1 MSVDRER
8 LREEL
13 RQMRVLIEKDPEVL
27 ARFDTDGN
35 GVIDGHEW
43 EQVRQLVIQRLEREA
58 AEAEEGRRLADAAG
72 AGFEAQGSA
81 LGSVAAGILGIDL
94 AGAGSAGAV
103 PHSIGEADVLV
114 LEQQG
119 GVSQL
124 LEGTFRRHYA
134 VLAEDGS
141 TLGSVE
147 QVESELLQ
155 GMTQRS
161 LFEVPD
167 LHFRVSDAGS
177 GTVTTLRRTQG
188 LARDRIDVIDTA
200 GLYRASVEWKIALL
214 GKKFVVE
221 PAGEGGMI
229 TVKSNLLRPF
239 TLEILDCVDDP
250 IGSIERGWS
259 GLGAFLTG
267 GNRMRIR
274 VNPGEVTPE
283 QRWGLLAAA
292 LLADLSAEKR
302 D

>member
-1 MSVDRER
+1 MAVDRER
-8 LREEL
+8 LSEEL
-13 RQMRVLIEKDPEVL
+13 RRMRQLIEKDPEVK

-43 EQVRQLVIQRLEREA
+43 EQVRQLVIARLEREA
-58 AEAEEGRRLADAAG
+58 AEDAEGRQNAEEAGEAFAVEGAAAG
-72 AGFEAQGSA
+72 A
-81 LGSVAAGILGIDL
+81 VATTIFDADL
-94 AGAGSAGAV
+94 QTGTAV
-103 PHSIGEADVLV
+103 PHSIGEADCMV

-119 GVSQL
+119 GLSQVF
-124 LEGTFRRHYA
+124 EGAFRRRYA

-141 TLGSVE
+141 TLGAVE
-147 QVESELLQ
+147 QVESELVL
-155 GMTQRS
+155 GMTPRS
-161 LFEVPD
+161 IFEHPD
-167 LHFRVSDAGS
+167 LHFRVSDAGT
-177 GTVTTLRRTQG
+177 GTVTTFRRTQG

-200 GLYRASVEWKIALL
+200 GLYRASVEWKVSLL
-214 GKKFVVE
+214 GRKFEVS
-221 PAGEGGMI
+221 PSGDGGI
-229 TVKSNLLRPF
+229 VIVKSNLLKPF
-239 TLEILDCVDDP
+239 SLEILDCVDDP

-292 LLADLSAEKR
+292 LLADVSAEKKN

>member
-1 MSVDRER
+1 MAVDRER
-8 LREEL
+8 LRDEL
-13 RQMRVLIEKDPEVL
+13 RRMRVLIEKDPEVK

-35 GVIDGHEW
+35 GVIDGFEW
-43 EQVRQLVIQRLEREA
+43 EQVRQLVIQRLEREDT
-58 AEAEEGRRLADAAG
+58 EAREGERLAGQAGERIEARGAAPG
-72 AGFEAQGSA
+72 AVAQVIYEG
-81 LGSVAAGILGIDL
+81 DL
-94 AGAGSAGAV
+94 ASRTL
-103 PHSIGEADVLV
+103 PHSIGEADVMV
-114 LEQQG
+114 IEQQG
-119 GVSQL
+119 GVGQL
-124 LEGTFRRHYA
+124 FEGMVRRRYA

-141 TLGSVE
+141 TLGAVE
-147 QVESELLQ
+147 QVENEMLQ
-155 GMTQRS
+155 GMAQRS

-200 GLYRASVEWKIALL
+200 GLYRASVEWQLSLL
-214 GKKFVVE
+214 GRKFVIE
-221 PAGEGGMI
+221 PAGEGGEI
-229 TVKSNLLRPF
+229 TVKGSLLRPF
-239 TLEILDCVDDP
+239 TLDVLDCVDDS

-292 LLADLSAEKR
+292 LLADLSAEDR